1 MNFRSSSIYMCWL
14 EETFDNL
21 ICRAIIVDAWI
32 DHTAYVIA
40 TYGTPSVV
48 GVGDGLG
55 RGNKLIS
62 ASITR

>member
-1 MNFRSSSIYMCWL
+1 MSFRRSSIYMCWP
-14 EETFDNL
+14 EETVDNL
-21 ICRAIIVDAWI
+21 ICRAITDDAWI

-40 TYGTPSVV
+40 TYGTPSDV